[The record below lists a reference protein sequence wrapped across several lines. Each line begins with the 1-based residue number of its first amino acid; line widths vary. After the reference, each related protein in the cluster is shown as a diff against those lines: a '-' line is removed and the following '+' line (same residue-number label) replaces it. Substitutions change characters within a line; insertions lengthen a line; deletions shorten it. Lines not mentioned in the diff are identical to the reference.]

1 MPVPWPII
9 PFADAS
15 GLEEWPKRDG
25 VSRSIA
31 KYRSPYAIFPCV
43 PCATVWGRN
52 CGGESGARLVVLY
65 VVNRLT
71 CSHWSVS
78 GRASVSN

>member
-1 MPVPWPII
+1 MPVPWPI

-43 PCATVWGRN
+43 PCGLCGVATV
-52 CGGESGARLVVLY
+52 A
-65 VVNRLT
+65 
-71 CSHWSVS
+71 VS
-78 GRASVSN
+78 PVPA